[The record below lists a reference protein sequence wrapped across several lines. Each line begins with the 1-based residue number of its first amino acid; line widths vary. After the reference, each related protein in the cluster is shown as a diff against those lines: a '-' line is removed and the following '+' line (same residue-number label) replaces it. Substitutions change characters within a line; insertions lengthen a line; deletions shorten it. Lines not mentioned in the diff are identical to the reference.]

1 MEHLWPVICFIG
13 VKYKSNH
20 MKYIKAIPVLLLL
33 LTLGAGLSAQSK
45 VQPKTSKT
53 NKIKELISN
62 RNYVFQA
69 QTVFPMSG
77 RTRQISGE
85 GYDVAVSKDTVNA
98 YLPYFGRAYS
108 APIDPSKGGIQ
119 FISKSFEYTEVP
131 GKKGGWDITI
141 KPKDI
146 SDVQQMFFSVSEDG
160 YASLQVTST
169 NRQAISFNGVIV
181 EKRVKKKK

>member
-1 MEHLWPVICFIG
+1 
-13 VKYKSNH
+13 
-20 MKYIKAIPVLLLL
+20 MKYIKTIPVLLLL
-33 LTLGAGLSAQSK
+33 LTLGAGLSAQTTKEKAKQAKANK
-45 VQPKTSKT
+45 V
-53 NKIKELISN
+53 KELISN
-62 RNYVFQA
+62 HNYVFQA

-77 RTRQISGE
+77 RTRQIAGE
-85 GYDVAVSKDTVNA
+85 GYDVTVSKDTVNS

-119 FISKSFEYTEVP
+119 FISKDFEYNEAP

-146 SDVQQMFFSVSEDG
+146 QDVQQLFLSVSEDG

-169 NRQAISFNGVIV
+169 NRQPISFNGTIV
-181 EKRVKKKK
+181 EKRVRKKK